1 MSKILK
7 ATFFEDGFED
17 ENGNNKD
24 MPSRIRQA
32 VSDLF
37 EGVVM
42 TKTHNYTPNPSDPT
56 YVIGIYKARI
66 ETLTT
71 GAEKFIVAFVNKDKV
86 PLGSQRLLSSL
97 KWSNFQTRETT
108 NMKREFNQM
117 QLEPQLYKR
126 PNVSLLNDIIN
137 YYKTTSSSYLYKCNN
152 LPLRVELIPTKKDE
166 AFAERGTVATA
177 LDLFSTSIT
186 IEE

>member
-1 MSKILK
+1 MSRILK

-17 ENGNNKD
+17 DSGVKKD
-24 MPSRIRQA
+24 MPSRIREA
-32 VSDLF
+32 VAELF
-37 EGVVM
+37 EGFVM
-42 TKTHNYTPNPSDPT
+42 TKTHNYNIEDPLNSF
-56 YVIGIYKARI
+56 GIYKARV

-71 GAEKFIVAFVNKDKV
+71 GSEKFIVAFVPRDKV
-86 PLGSQRLLSSL
+86 PLGSQRLISSL
-97 KWSNFQTRETT
+97 KWTNFQSRETT

-117 QLEPQLYKR
+117 QLEAQLYKR

-137 YYKTTSSSYLYKCNN
+137 YVKTTSSSYLYKCNN

-166 AFAERGTVATA
+166 TFAEKGTVGSSI
-177 LDLFSTSIT
+177 DLFSTSIT

>member
-7 ATFFEDGFED
+7 ATFFEDGFQED
-17 ENGNNKD
+17 NGEKLD

-32 VSDLF
+32 VAELF
-37 EGVVM
+37 EGFVM
-42 TKTHNYTPNPSDPT
+42 TKTHSYTPDPSNPT
-56 YVIGIYKARI
+56 YVFGIYKARV

-71 GAEKFIVAFVNKDKV
+71 GGEKFIVAFVPNDKV

-97 KWSNFQTRETT
+97 KWTNFQSRETN
-108 NMKREFNQM
+108 NMKKEFNQL

-137 YYKTTSSSYLYKCNN
+137 YSKPTSTSYLYKCNN
-152 LPLRVELIPTKKDE
+152 LPLRVELIPSKKDE
-166 AFAERGTVATA
+166 TFAERGTVATA
-177 LDLFSTSIT
+177 LDLFTTSIT
-186 IEE
+186 IQ